1 MVRYIDSAPVPGG
14 GPPGCGAWRR
24 GEATGGSE
32 RRFVA
37 EREIVEV
44 VVVVDAEGGT
54 AAVRDSVT
62 IVVVVTAEDE
72 LEGIDDGGF
81 ELSVDDT
88 SEWVLAGGVA
98 SDVVVG
104 VGTSDNGVSSEV
116 NGGAM
121 SVL

>member
-1 MVRYIDSAPVPGG
+1 MMVRYIDSAPVLGG

-44 VVVVDAEGGT
+44 VVVVVADGGA

-62 IVVVVTAEDE
+62 TVVVVIAEDE
-72 LEGIDDGGF
+72 LEGRDEEIF
-81 ELSVDDT
+81 ESSVDDT
-88 SEWVLAGGVA
+88 S
-98 SDVVVG
+98 D
-104 VGTSDNGVSSEV
+104 
-116 NGGAM
+116 
-121 SVL
+121 